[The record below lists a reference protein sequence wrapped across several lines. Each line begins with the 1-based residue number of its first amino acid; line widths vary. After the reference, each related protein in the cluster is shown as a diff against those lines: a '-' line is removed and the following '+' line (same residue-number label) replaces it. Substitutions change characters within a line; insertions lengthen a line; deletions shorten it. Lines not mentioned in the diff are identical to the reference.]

1 MATANFGASYRAV
14 RTSEGGNVDDPDD
27 HGGRTS
33 RGITQREY
41 DAWREERKLPKQD
54 VWTAPEK
61 DIEAIYREEY
71 WNPNCDLMPIGIDY
85 MYFNTAVLA
94 GPHRAT
100 IILQRALGVT
110 DDGRIGPITRRAI
123 RNANGASLVEK
134 FKVYSDAFYRS
145 LHQAKYTKG
154 WLARNNEMRHT
165 ALRMIRG
172 EV

>member
-1 MATANFGASYRAV
+1 MAASNFAASYRVV
-14 RTSEGGNVDDPDD
+14 RQSEGGNVDDPDD

-41 DAWREERKLPKQD
+41 DAWCSENKLPKQD
-54 VWTAPEK
+54 VWTAPESHITK
-61 DIEAIYREEY
+61 IYHEEY
-71 WNPNCDLMPIGIDY
+71 WNPWCDMMPVGIDY

-94 GPHRAT
+94 GPRRAT
-100 IILQRALGVT
+100 IILQRALGVN

-123 RNANGASLVEK
+123 REAHSASLVEK

-145 LHQAKYTKG
+145 LHQPKYLKG
-154 WLARNNEMRHT
+154 WLNRNNDMRHT